1 MSLRIGWSG
10 KVEYSGSGQGDGDSV
25 GDQRDVFGVGR
36 VVVLVILGS
45 ALVQGGNGVGSG
57 VLPIRLPLGHGYGG
71 HLRRDGHRRYRI
83 RYQQWKLPSCSSA
96 M

>member
-1 MSLRIGWSG
+1 MSLRVGWSG

-57 VLPIRLPLGHGYGG
+57 VLFVSSQLGDGYRG

-83 RYQQWKLPSCSSA
+83 RYQRWRLPS
-96 M
+96 